1 MQSTVISANNSGEK
15 KKKRYDS
22 GLPGTYS
29 LLGGKDNKE
38 INKQILYML

>member
-1 MQSTVISANNSGEK
+1 MQSTVISASNSGEK
-15 KKKRYDS
+15 KKRHDS

-38 INKQILYML
+38 IHKQIVYVL